1 MAEIIW
7 SEPAL
12 EDLEKIAE
20 YIALSNPVAASE
32 LVQRIFEVVDRLIE
46 FPESGREPLE
56 LEGFNYREV
65 VVNPFRVFYRIEDEI
80 IYIVHVFRQ
89 EQDVRRYILI
99 QRKNDKQI

>member
-12 EDLEKIAE
+12 DDLEKIAD
-20 YIALSNPVAASE
+20 YITLSNPFAASK
-32 LVQRIFEVVDRLIE
+32 LVQRVFAVVDLLVE
-46 FPESGREPLE
+46 FPESGREPVE

-65 VVNPFRVFYRIEDEI
+65 VVNPCRVFYRIEGET

-89 EQDVRRYILI
+89 EQDVRRYILM
-99 QRKNDKQI
+99 REKNG